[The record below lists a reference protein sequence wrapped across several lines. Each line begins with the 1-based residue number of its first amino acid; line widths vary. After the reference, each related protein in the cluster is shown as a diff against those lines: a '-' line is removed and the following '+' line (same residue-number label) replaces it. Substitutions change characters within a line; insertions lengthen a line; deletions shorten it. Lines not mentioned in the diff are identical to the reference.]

1 MTAPLKDPVTAFR
14 LQQRNEKKKKFRK
27 TYQLT
32 HDQILNERFLL
43 KVLRNAYYADLAEDF
58 FKS

>member
-1 MTAPLKDPVTAFR
+1 MTAPLKGPVTVYG
-14 LQQRNEKKKKFRK
+14 LQLKNERKTNFRK

-43 KVLRNAYYADLAEDF
+43 KVLRKSAVLADDF